1 MEKKTKH
8 PLFFISGQEG
18 EWGRGDHTAVQRREE
33 KKRASQMQCQRDEQE
48 KEPALDVNING
59 KPLERKCLL
68 ISPPVVYTFYETTT
82 PGATCLSAEA

>member
-1 MEKKTKH
+1 MVKRE
-8 PLFFISGQEG
+8 SGGG
-18 EWGRGDHTAVQRREE
+18 EIIEEFKRREE
-33 KKRASQMQCQRDEQE
+33 KKRASQMQCQRGEQE

-59 KPLERKCLL
+59 KPLERKCLF